1 MATKLK
7 NLQLTSVDL
16 VRSGAN
22 QEADICLYKSAE
34 GTEQP
39 TEHEKNIFKRFL
51 NLFRETT
58 SQPQEALQ
66 STVQKD
72 YTTFNDINSNRES
85 SEKLWRYTDALTCSI
100 RSIMED
106 KDLSAE
112 QKHQMMN
119 ESLSQFDA
127 AMVDLIVDLSAY
139 KVETPM
145 NVTAKRAEPE
155 YDEIEEIETKK
166 A

>member
-1 MATKLK
+1 MANKLK

-22 QEADICLYKSAE
+22 QEADICIYKSAE
-34 GTEQP
+34 GAEQP

-51 NLFRETT
+51 NLFRET
-58 SQPQEALQ
+58 SAQPQTEPQ

-85 SEKLWRYTDALTCSI
+85 SEKLWRYTDALGASI
-100 RSIMED
+100 RSILED
-106 KDLSAE
+106 KELSAQ
-112 QKHQMMN
+112 QKHQMMK
-119 ESLSQFDA
+119 ESLSQFDT
-127 AMVDLIVDLSAY
+127 AMAGLIVELCNYQEEAPAE
-139 KVETPM
+139 K
-145 NVTAKRAEPE
+145 AEPE
-155 YDEIEEIETKK
+155 FDEIEEIESKK

>member
-58 SQPQEALQ
+58 SQPQTEPKA
-66 STVQKD
+66 TVQKD

-85 SEKLWRYTDALTCSI
+85 SEKLWRYTDALGCSI
-100 RSIMED
+100 RSILED
-106 KDLSAE
+106 KELSAQ
-112 QKHQMMN
+112 QKHQMMK
-119 ESLSQFDA
+119 ESLSQFDT
-127 AMVDLIVDLSAY
+127 AMADLIGELCNY
-139 KVETPM
+139 KEAAP
-145 NVTAKRAEPE
+145 AEKAEPV
-155 YDEIEEIETKK
+155 YDEIEEIESKK